1 MGLHSRL
8 FGTDGIRGRAN
19 EEPLT
24 PELAVAF
31 GRAVAEKFGQPGR
44 PLVIGRDTRLS
55 GPMLEQA
62 VAAGASAMGIDVV
75 LLGVAPTPAVAFLT
89 RHLQGCAGVVV
100 SASHNPY
107 EDNGLKIFNGA
118 GLKCDDALEL
128 EIEGLILGDA
138 LRNRGATGT
147 KIGCI
152 SIWPESSTR
161 YADLALKA
169 YGQGLDLHGLRVVV
183 DAGHGAAYET
193 TPLVLRALGAE
204 VCSLNVEPNGIN
216 INDGCGSTHPESIQ
230 QATREFG
237 AQIGLAHDG
246 DADRL
251 ICCDETGSLLDGD
264 EMLAVIGLDLL
275 QRGKLA
281 KNTLVATIMSNLGLD
296 ECFAAAG
303 GKVLRAGVGDRYVL
317 EQMLAHDLN
326 LGGEQ
331 SGHVILRDY
340 NTTGDGLVTAL
351 ELLRIVKSRGE
362 PLSQL
367 RLGLRKY
374 PQLLV
379 NVKVRERVPLGQIP
393 GVTETVAAVE
403 KELGSSGRILLRYS
417 GTEPKIRLLVET
429 RDEALL
435 QPIADRILAP
445 IKKHLI
451 ALTPPPAAL
460 TVGT

>member
-1 MGLHSRL
+1 MGVQSRL

-31 GRAVAEKFGQPGR
+31 GRAVAAKFGGSGLGQSGSP
-44 PLVIGRDTRLS
+44 PVVIGRDTRLS

-62 VAAGASAMGIDVV
+62 VAAGVAAMGVDVILV
-75 LLGVAPTPAVAFLT
+75 GVAPTPAVAFLM
-89 RHLQGCAGVVV
+89 RHLHGCAGVVI
-100 SASHNPY
+100 SASHNPF
-107 EDNGLKIFNGA
+107 EDNGLKIFKGD

-128 EIEGLILGDA
+128 EIEALILGGS
-138 LRNRGATGT
+138 LRKQGATGS
-147 KIGCI
+147 KIGRI
-152 SIWPESSTR
+152 EVWPNGPER
-161 YADLALKA
+161 YAELAVKA
-169 YGQGLDLHGLRVVV
+169 YGAGLDLKGVRVVV
-183 DAGHGAAYET
+183 DAGNGAAYGT
-193 TPLVLRALGAE
+193 TPMVLGSLGAE
-204 VCSLNVEPNGIN
+204 VLAMNIEPNGVN
-216 INDGCGSTHPESIQ
+216 INAGCGSTHPESIQ
-230 QATREFG
+230 KATRDFG
-237 AQIGLAHDG
+237 ARIGLSHDG

-264 EMLAVIGLDLL
+264 EVLAVIGLDLL
-275 QRGKLA
+275 KRGKLA
-281 KNTLVATIMSNLGLD
+281 KKTLVATVMSNLGLD

-317 EQMLAHDLN
+317 ELMLANDLN

-351 ELLRIVKSRGE
+351 ELLRIMQSSGK

-367 RLGLRKY
+367 RLGMRKY

-379 NVKVRERVPLGQIP
+379 NLKVRERIPLDQVP
-393 GVTETVAAVE
+393 GVMETVKAVE
-403 KELGSSGRILLRYS
+403 KELGSNGRILLRYS

-435 QPIADRILAP
+435 QPVAERVLAP
-445 IKKHLI
+445 IRKHL
-451 ALTPPPAAL
+451 AA
-460 TVGT
+460 